1 MAVGGDVAAH
11 RRAAPATR
19 PVAPRL
25 ADIAATLSERL
36 DTRVRVELGRR
47 KGKVTIEF
55 ASLDDLERIVSS
67 ITTTDAPA
75 HSRADAPMAR
85 RPRRQ

>member
-1 MAVGGDVAAH
+1 MAPH
-11 RRAAPATR
+11 RRAASAPR

-55 ASLDDLERIVSS
+55 ASLDDLERIVTS
-67 ITTTDAPA
+67 ITAAEAPA
-75 HSRADAPMAR
+75 HLRADTPEPTMVSG
-85 RPRRQ
+85 

>member
-1 MAVGGDVAAH
+1 M
-11 RRAAPATR
+11 
-19 PVAPRL
+19 

-55 ASLDDLERIVSS
+55 ASLDDLERIVTS
-67 ITTTDAPA
+67 ITTTEASADL
-75 HSRADAPMAR
+75 RADTPEPAMVSG
-85 RPRRQ
+85 